1 MSGPSLTLPQYEG
14 PVLSTLNSDG
24 SRRWMTPRV
33 AKGRFWKWR
42 MIVAWALIAIFTA
55 IPWIRFSGLPIVQLD
70 VVARQFTFFGTVFRP
85 TDTFLLALLFLSI
98 FVGIFLLTAVAGR
111 VWCGWACP
119 QTVYMEFLYRPIER
133 FFLGRSYGKAKVEVP
148 AWRRIAMYATFV
160 VVSAH
165 LANTFL
171 AYFVGTDNLVVW
183 TLRSP
188 GEHPVAFAVF
198 AATTALMLFDFCF
211 FREQLCTIACPYG
224 RFQSVLLDRD
234 SLIVGYD
241 RQRGEPRGKAMRAA
255 RTGGREHRDEPGHAC
270 KGREGGKC
278 CGGCDKAKGRAIAEP
293 AAGAAVETAP
303 RERGDCV
310 DCGLCVAVC
319 PTGIDIRNG
328 LQLECLH
335 CAQCIDACDGVMA
348 KLGRDPGLIRYG
360 SQNTLEGTPRRRFR
374 LRLFV
379 YPILLAVLV
388 TAFATM
394 LATRKD
400 AMVVQLRSPGET
412 YRVSESGFVDSPLRI
427 RIDNRTREPRTYV
440 VSLAEPHAESL
451 SLAGESS
458 ISVDPAK
465 SADLVF
471 VVRSEAAG
479 FEGGR
484 RTVELRV
491 ADGARYDERIAVT
504 VIGPFATPGGGPR

>member
-14 PVLSTLNSDG
+14 PVLSTLNADG

-33 AKGRFWKWR
+33 AKGRFWTR
-42 MIVAWALIAIFTA
+42 RLIVAWALIAIFTA
-55 IPWIRFSGLPIVQLD
+55 IPWIRVAGLPIVQLD

-85 TDTFLLALLFLSI
+85 TDTLLLALLFLSI

-133 FFLGRSYGKAKVEVP
+133 FFLGKAYGKKNAEVP
-148 AWRRIAMYATFV
+148 AWRRIAMYAVFLV
-160 VVSAH
+160 ISAH

-183 TLRSP
+183 TLRAPS
-188 GEHPVAFAVF
+188 EHPVAFAVF
-198 AATTALMLFDFCF
+198 AATTGLMLFDFCF
-211 FREQLCTIACPYG
+211 FREQLCTIVCPYG

-241 RQRGEPRGKAMRAA
+241 RRRGEPRGRATRAA
-255 RTGGREHRDEPGHAC
+255 RTGGHEHHDEPGHPC
-270 KGREGGKC
+270 RGRNGGSCCGKCREGKTPS
-278 CGGCDKAKGRAIAEP
+278 EP
-293 AAGAAVETAP
+293 GPAVATRTASAP
-303 RERGDCV
+303 ERGDCV

-348 KLGRDPGLIRYG
+348 KLGREPGLIRYG
-360 SQNTLEGTPRRRFR
+360 SQNTLEGTPRKRIRF
-374 LRLFV
+374 RLFV
-379 YPILLAVLV
+379 YPILLLVLV
-388 TAFATM
+388 SAFATM

-412 YRVSESGFVDSPLRI
+412 YRVSEAGFVDSPLRI
-427 RIDNRTREPRTYV
+427 RIDNRTRETRTYE
-440 VSLAEPHAESL
+440 VSLAEPHESSM
-451 SLAGESS
+451 SLAGAAEVS
-458 ISVDPAK
+458 IEPAK
-465 SADLVF
+465 SQDLVF
-471 VVRSEAAG
+471 MVRSDAAG
-479 FEGGR
+479 FAGGR

-491 ADGARYDERIAVT
+491 IDGDRYDERIPVT
-504 VIGPFATPGGGPR
+504 VIGPFGSLGGGSR

>member
-1 MSGPSLTLPQYEG
+1 MSGQSLTLPQYEG
-14 PVLSTLNSDG
+14 PVLSTLNADG

-33 AKGRFWKWR
+33 AKGRFWKRR
-42 MIVAWALIAIFTA
+42 MLVAWLLIAVFTA
-55 IPWIRFSGLPIVQLD
+55 IPWVRVAGLPIVQLD

-85 TDTFLLALLFLSI
+85 TDTLLLALLFLLV
-98 FVGIFLLTAVAGR
+98 FVAIFLLTAVAGR

-133 FFLGRSYGKAKVEVP
+133 FFLGKAYGKKNVAVP
-148 AWRRIAMYATFV
+148 AWRRLAMYAVFLV
-160 VVSAH
+160 ISAH

-171 AYFVGTDNLVVW
+171 AYFVGTDNLMVW

-188 GEHPVAFAVF
+188 AEHPVAFAVF

-211 FREQLCTIACPYG
+211 FREQLCTIVCPYG

-241 RQRGEPRGKAMRAA
+241 RRRGEPRGRATRAA
-255 RTGGREHRDEPGHAC
+255 RTGGAEHHDEPGHAC
-270 KGREGGKC
+270 KGRNGGTC
-278 CGGCDKAKGRAIAEP
+278 CGQCREGKAANAE
-293 AAGAAVETAP
+293 AAAVALATP
-303 RERGDCV
+303 TRDRGDCV

-360 SQNTLEGTPRRRFR
+360 SQNTLEGTPRKRVRF
-374 LRLFV
+374 RLFV
-379 YPILLAVLV
+379 YPILLLVLV
-388 TAFATM
+388 SAFATM

-427 RIDNRTREPRTYV
+427 RIDNRTREIRAYA
-440 VSLAEPHAESL
+440 VSLAEPHDETM
-451 SLAGESS
+451 SLAGDATVS
-458 ISVDPAK
+458 IEPAK
-465 SADLVF
+465 SEDLVF
-471 VVRSEAAG
+471 VVRSPAAG
-479 FEGGR
+479 FAGGR

-491 ADGARYDERIAVT
+491 VDGERYDERIPVT
-504 VIGPFATPGGGPR
+504 VIGPFGSLGGASR

>member
-1 MSGPSLTLPQYEG
+1 MSGPSLTLPQFEG
-14 PVLSTLNSDG
+14 PVLSTLNADG
-24 SRRWMTPRV
+24 SRRWMMPRV
-33 AKGRFWKWR
+33 AKGRFRKWR

-85 TDTFLLALLFLSI
+85 TDTLLLALLFLSI
-98 FVGIFLLTAVAGR
+98 FVAIFLLTAVAGR

-133 FFLGRSYGKAKVEVP
+133 FFLGKAYGKKNAEVP
-148 AWRRIAMYATFV
+148 AWRRVAMYAVFLAI
-160 VVSAH
+160 SAH

-188 GEHPVAFAVF
+188 AEHPVAFAVF

-211 FREQLCTIACPYG
+211 FREQLCTIVCPYG

-241 RQRGEPRGKAMRAA
+241 RRRGEPRGKATRAA
-255 RTGGREHRDEPGHAC
+255 RTGGREPRDEPRHAC
-270 KGREGGKC
+270 KGRNGGTC
-278 CGGCDKAKGRAIAEP
+278 CGGCDEAKGRAVAEP
-293 AAGAAVETAP
+293 PAGPAVATAP

-348 KLGRDPGLIRYG
+348 TLGRDPGLIRYG
-360 SQNTLEGTPRRRFR
+360 SQNTLEGTPRRRVR

-388 TAFATM
+388 TAFAAL

-412 YRVSESGFVDSPLRI
+412 YRVSEGGSVDSPLRI
-427 RIDNRTREPRTYV
+427 RIDNRTRESRTYA
-440 VSLAEPHAESL
+440 VSLAEPHDESM
-451 SLAGESS
+451 SLAGESK
-458 ISVDPAK
+458 ISVEPAK
-465 SADLVF
+465 SEDLVF
-471 VVRSEAAG
+471 MLRSPAAG

-491 ADGARYDERIAVT
+491 VDGARYDERIPVT
-504 VIGPFATPGGGPR
+504 VIGPFGTPGGGSR

>member
-1 MSGPSLTLPQYEG
+1 MSGQSLTLPQYEG
-14 PVLSTLNSDG
+14 PVLSTLNADG

-33 AKGRFWKWR
+33 AKGRFWKR
-42 MIVAWALIAIFTA
+42 RLIVAWLLIAIFTA
-55 IPWIRFSGLPIVQLD
+55 IPWIRVAGLPLVQLD
-70 VVARQFTFFGTVFRP
+70 VVARQFTFVGTVFRP
-85 TDTFLLALLFLSI
+85 TDTFLLALLFLSV

-133 FFLGRSYGKAKVEVP
+133 FFLGKAYGKAKAEVP
-148 AWRRIAMYATFV
+148 AWRRIAMYATFLV
-160 VVSAH
+160 ISAH

-188 GEHPVAFAVF
+188 SEHPVAFAVF
-198 AATTALMLFDFCF
+198 AATTGLMLFDFCF
-211 FREQLCTIACPYG
+211 FREQLCTIVCPYG

-241 RQRGEPRGKAMRAA
+241 RQRGEPRGRATRAA
-255 RTGGREHRDEPGHAC
+255 RTGSPESRAGHEHHDEPGHAC
-270 KGREGGKC
+270 KGRNGGTCCGKC
-278 CGGCDKAKGRAIAEP
+278 RDGQ
-293 AAGAAVETAP
+293 GAAAAAHPAT

-360 SQNTLEGTPRRRFR
+360 SQNTLEGTPRKRIRF
-374 LRLFV
+374 RLFV
-379 YPILLAVLV
+379 YPILLLVLV
-388 TAFATM
+388 SAFATM

-427 RIDNRTREPRTYV
+427 RIDNRTREVRTYA

-451 SLAGESS
+451 SLAGEASVS
-458 ISVDPAK
+458 IDPAQ
-465 SADLVF
+465 SEDLVF
-471 VVRSEAAG
+471 MVRSDAAG

-484 RTVELRV
+484 RSVELRV
-491 ADGARYDERIAVT
+491 TDGARYDERIPVT
-504 VIGPFATPGGGPR
+504 VIGPFGSLGGVSR